1 MYRVEDEILDQKE
14 AVLERFLG
22 RDEYY
27 KVMEETFDKNDGLD
41 YFEAFVMLTHLVVS
55 FWAYSAGWYLKE

>member
-1 MYRVEDEILDQKE
+1 MYRVEDEILDEKE

-41 YFEAFVMLTHLVVS
+41 YFEAFVMFTYLVVS